1 MCSTGFAEELAKK
14 VYDPQRLLRLSN
26 SYDME
31 FDLLME
37 ILF

>member
-1 MCSTGFAEELAKK
+1 MNNTGIPEELAKK
-14 VYDPQRLLRLSN
+14 VYDPQRLLRISN
-26 SYDME
+26 NYNME